1 MKKLDVVVVGE
12 LNVDLILDQIQG
24 FPELGKEKIATAMT
38 LTLGS
43 SSAIFAS
50 NLSALGARVGFIG
63 KLGEDVF
70 GDLVLASLRKRNV
83 DVGQIISQPA
93 CGTGATVAMNYAHQR
108 AMLTYKGAMDE
119 LRLADMNWDYVQ
131 TARHLH
137 LSSYFLQG
145 GMRRECAQL
154 FQRAKAL
161 GLSTSLDT
169 NWDPEERWDP
179 ELYEVFPYVDV
190 FLPNEDEALLIAKC
204 QTVAA
209 ALDKLAQHVNTV
221 VIKLGK
227 HGALA
232 KRDGKLYNS
241 DGFNVTAVDAVGAGD
256 SFDAGFI
263 FKWLQGGDLNQCLRF
278 GNMCGALSVTQA
290 GGTAAF
296 QNREQIAQDFKNY
309 FGHTEELLRP

>member
-12 LNVDLILDQIQG
+12 LNVDLILDQIVG
-24 FPELGKEKIATAMT
+24 LPELGKEKLAGAMT

-50 NLSALGARVGFIG
+50 NLSSVGARVGFIG
-63 KLGEDVF
+63 TRGEDAF
-70 GDLVLASLRKRNV
+70 GDLVMSSLKKRNV
-83 DVGQIISQPA
+83 EVEHIIVQQKA
-93 CGTGATVAMNYAHQR
+93 GTGVTVAMNYEHHR

-119 LRLADMNWDYVQ
+119 LRLADIKWEYVQ

-137 LSSYFLQG
+137 LSSYFLQSG
-145 GMRRECAQL
+145 LKADCAKL
-154 FQRAKAL
+154 FQRAKEL

-169 NWDPEERWDP
+169 NWDPDERWDQ
-179 ELYEVFPYVDV
+179 ELYELFPYVDI
-190 FLPNEDEALLIAKC
+190 FLPNEDEALLIAGCK
-204 QTVAA
+204 TVES
-209 ALDKLAQHVNTV
+209 ALEKLASHVKTV

-227 HGALA
+227 SGAMA
-232 KRDGKLYNS
+232 RQNGKIHSNK
-241 DGFNVTAVDAVGAGD
+241 GFEVHVVDAVGAGD

-263 FKWLQGGDLNQCLRF
+263 FRWLHNGDIDQCLQF

-296 QNREQIAQDFKNY
+296 TNRTQVLRDFGNY
-309 FGHTEELLRP
+309 FGYKEKTLTP

>member
-24 FPELGKEKIATAMT
+24 FPELGKEKIAQGMT

-50 NLSALGARVGFIG
+50 NLSSLGARVGFIG
-63 KLGEDVF
+63 KLGQDVF
-70 GDLVLASLRKRNV
+70 GDLVLSNLKKHNV
-83 DVGQIISQPA
+83 DVEQIILQPEF
-93 CGTGATVAMNYAHQR
+93 GTGATVAMNYDHQR

-119 LRLADMNWDYVQ
+119 LRLADVHWDYVQ

-137 LSSYFLQG
+137 LSSYFLQDG
-145 GMRRECAQL
+145 IKAECAGL
-154 FQRAKAL
+154 FKRAKDL

-169 NWDPEERWDP
+169 NWDPNERWDP

-204 QTVAA
+204 KTVDA
-209 ALDKLAQHVNTV
+209 ALDKFARHVKTA

-227 HGALA
+227 SGAIAKHGA
-232 KRDGKLYNS
+232 KTFRSQGYE
-241 DGFNVTAVDAVGAGD
+241 VTAIDAVGAGD

-263 FKWLQGGDLNQCLRF
+263 FKWLQGGDFNQCLHF
-278 GNMCGALSVTQA
+278 GNMCGALSCTRA

-296 QNREQIAQDFKNY
+296 QNREQIAQDFENY
-309 FGHTEELLRP
+309 FGYKET

>member
-50 NLSALGARVGFIG
+50 NLSSLGARVGFIG

-70 GDLVLASLRKRNV
+70 GDLVLASLQKRSV
-83 DVGQIISQPA
+83 DIGQIIVQGA
-93 CGTGATVAMNYAHQR
+93 TGTGATVAMNYDHQR

-119 LRLADMNWDYVQ
+119 LRLAEVRWDYVQ

-137 LSSYFLQG
+137 LSSYFLQSG
-145 GMRRECAQL
+145 IKPDCAAL
-154 FQRAKAL
+154 FKRAKDL

-169 NWDPEERWDP
+169 NWDPDERWGP
-179 ELYEVFPYVDV
+179 ELYEIFPYVDV
-190 FLPNEDEALLIAKC
+190 FLPNEDEAMLIATCK
-204 QTVAA
+204 TVEA
-209 ALDKLAQHVNTV
+209 ALDKLAQHVKTV

-227 HGALA
+227 SGALA
-232 KRDGKLYNS
+232 KQQGKTYKS
-241 DGFNVTAVDAVGAGD
+241 DGFKVAAVDAVGAGD

-263 FKWLQGGDLNQCLRF
+263 FKWLQGGDLNQCLHF
-278 GNMCGALSVTQA
+278 GNMCGALSVTKA

-296 QNREQIAQDFKNY
+296 QSRKQIAQDFENY
-309 FGHTEELLRP
+309 FGYKEK

>member
-12 LNVDLILDQIQG
+12 LNVDLILDQVQG
-24 FPELGKEKIATAMT
+24 FPELGKEKIASAMT

-50 NLSALGARVGFIG
+50 NLSSLGARVGFIG

-70 GDLVLASLRKRNV
+70 GDLVLTSLHKRNV
-83 DVGQIISQPA
+83 DVGQIIVQGA
-93 CGTGATVAMNYAHQR
+93 TGTGATVAMNYDHER

-119 LRLADMNWDYVQ
+119 LRLAEVRWDYVQ

-137 LSSYFLQG
+137 LSSYFLQSG
-145 GMRRECAQL
+145 IKPDCAEL
-154 FQRAKAL
+154 FKRAKGL

-169 NWDPEERWDP
+169 NWDPDERWDP
-179 ELYEVFPYVDV
+179 ELYEIFPYVDI
-190 FLPNEDEALLIAKC
+190 FLPNEDEAVLIAKC
-204 QTVAA
+204 KTVEA
-209 ALDKLAQHVNTV
+209 ALDKLAQHVKTV

-227 HGALA
+227 SGALA
-232 KRDGKLYNS
+232 RQDSKTYKS
-241 DGFNVTAVDAVGAGD
+241 DGFKVTAVDAVGAGD

-263 FKWLQGGDLNQCLRF
+263 FKWLQGGDLNQCLHY
-278 GNMCGALSVTQA
+278 GNMCGALSVTKA

-296 QNREQIAQDFKNY
+296 QSRKQIAQDFENY
-309 FGHTEELLRP
+309 FGYKEK

>member
-12 LNVDLILDQIQG
+12 LNADLILDSIMG
-24 FPELGKEKIATAMT
+24 FPELGKEKIAGAMT

-50 NLSALGARVGFIG
+50 NLSSLGARVGFIG
-63 KLGEDVF
+63 TRGEDAF
-70 GDLVLASLRKRNV
+70 GDLVMSSLKKRNV
-83 DVGQIISQPA
+83 EVEHIVVQQKA
-93 CGTGATVAMNYAHQR
+93 GTGVTVAMNYEHHR

-119 LRLADMNWDYVQ
+119 LHLADIKWEYVQ

-137 LSSYFLQG
+137 LSSYFLQSG
-145 GMRRECAQL
+145 LKADCAKL
-154 FQRAKAL
+154 FQHAKEL

-169 NWDPEERWDP
+169 NWDPDERWDQ
-179 ELYEVFPYVDV
+179 ELYEVFPYVDI
-190 FLPNEDEALLIAKC
+190 FLPNEDEALLIANCK
-204 QTVAA
+204 TVES
-209 ALDKLAQHVNTV
+209 ALENLASHVKTV

-227 HGALA
+227 SGAIA
-232 KRDGKLYNS
+232 RQNGKTHS
-241 DGFNVTAVDAVGAGD
+241 SKGFDVQVVDAVGAGD

-263 FKWLQGGDLNQCLRF
+263 FRWLHNGDIDQCLQF

-296 QNREQIAQDFKNY
+296 TNPTQVLRDFENY
-309 FGHTEELLRP
+309 FGYKEKTLTP

>member
-24 FPELGKEKIATAMT
+24 FPELGKEKIARVMT

-50 NLSALGARVGFIG
+50 NLSSLGARVGFIG

-70 GDLVLASLRKRNV
+70 GDLVISSLKARRV
-83 DVGQIISQPA
+83 EVEQIIVQRES
-93 CGTGATVAMNYAHQR
+93 GTGATVAMNYDHQR

-119 LRLADMNWDYVQ
+119 LRLADIPWDYVE

-137 LSSYFLQG
+137 LSSYFLQSG
-145 GMRRECAQL
+145 LKPECAKL
-154 FQRAKAL
+154 FQRAKSL

-169 NWDPEERWDP
+169 NWDPDERWDQ
-179 ELYEVFPYVDV
+179 ELYEVFPYVDL
-190 FLPNEDEALLIAKC
+190 FLPNEDEALLISRRK
-204 QTVAA
+204 TIES
-209 ALDKLAQHVNTV
+209 ALDELSQHLKTA

-227 HGALA
+227 EGAIA
-232 KRDGKLYNS
+232 KQDGKIYRS
-241 DGFNVTAVDAVGAGD
+241 AGFDLTSVDAVGAGD

-263 FKWLQGGDLNQCLRF
+263 FKWLHGGDVSQCLQF
-278 GNMCGALSVTQA
+278 GNMCGALSVTRA

-296 QNREQIAQDFKNY
+296 QNPEQVMGDFEHY
-309 FGHTEELLRP
+309 FGYKEKKLMP

>member
-50 NLSALGARVGFIG
+50 NLSSLGARVGFIG

-70 GDLVLASLRKRNV
+70 GDLVLTSLQKRNV
-83 DVGQIISQPA
+83 DVGQIIVQGA
-93 CGTGATVAMNYAHQR
+93 TGTGATVAMNYDHQR

-119 LRLADMNWDYVQ
+119 LRLAEVRWDYVQ

-137 LSSYFLQG
+137 LSSYFLQSG
-145 GMRRECAQL
+145 IKPDCAAL
-154 FQRAKAL
+154 FKRAKDL

-169 NWDPEERWDP
+169 NWDPDERWDP
-179 ELYEVFPYVDV
+179 ELYEIFPYVDI
-190 FLPNEDEALLIAKC
+190 FLPNEDEAMLIATCK
-204 QTVAA
+204 TVEA
-209 ALDKLAQHVNTV
+209 ALDKLAQHVKAV

-227 HGALA
+227 SGALA
-232 KRDGKLYNS
+232 KQEGMIYKSN
-241 DGFNVTAVDAVGAGD
+241 GFKVAAVDAVGAGD

-263 FKWLQGGDLNQCLRF
+263 FKWLQGGDLHQCLHF
-278 GNMCGALSVTQA
+278 GNMCGALSVTKA

-296 QNREQIAQDFKNY
+296 QSRKQIAQDFESY
-309 FGHTEELLRP
+309 FGYKET

>member
-50 NLSALGARVGFIG
+50 NLSSLGARVGFIG

-70 GDLVLASLRKRNV
+70 GDLVLTSLQKRNV
-83 DVGQIISQPA
+83 DIGQIIVQGA
-93 CGTGATVAMNYAHQR
+93 TGTGATVAMNYDHQR

-119 LRLADMNWDYVQ
+119 LRLAEVRWDYVQ

-137 LSSYFLQG
+137 LSSYFLQSG
-145 GMRRECAQL
+145 IKPDCVAL
-154 FQRAKAL
+154 FKRAKDL

-169 NWDPEERWDP
+169 NWDPDERWDP
-179 ELYEVFPYVDV
+179 ELYEIFPYVDI
-190 FLPNEDEALLIAKC
+190 FLPNEDEAMLIARCK
-204 QTVAA
+204 TVEA
-209 ALDKLAQHVNTV
+209 ALDKLAQHVKTV

-227 HGALA
+227 SGALA
-232 KRDGKLYNS
+232 KQQGKTCKS
-241 DGFNVTAVDAVGAGD
+241 DGFKVAAVDAVGAGD

-263 FKWLQGGDLNQCLRF
+263 FKWLQGGDLNQCLHF
-278 GNMCGALSVTQA
+278 GNMCGALSVTKA

-296 QNREQIAQDFKNY
+296 QSREQIAQDFENY
-309 FGHTEELLRP
+309 FGYKEK

>member
-24 FPELGKEKIATAMT
+24 FPELGKEKIASAMT

-50 NLSALGARVGFIG
+50 NLSSLGARVGFIG

-70 GDLVLASLRKRNV
+70 GDLVLTSLQKRNV
-83 DVGQIISQPA
+83 DVGQIIVQGA
-93 CGTGATVAMNYAHQR
+93 TGTGATVAMNYDHQR

-119 LRLADMNWDYVQ
+119 LRLAEVRWDYVQ

-137 LSSYFLQG
+137 LSSYFLQSG
-145 GMRRECAQL
+145 IKPDCAEL
-154 FQRAKAL
+154 FRRAKDL

-169 NWDPEERWDP
+169 NWDPDERWDP
-179 ELYEVFPYVDV
+179 ELYEIFPYVDI
-190 FLPNEDEALLIAKC
+190 FLPNEDEAMLIATCK
-204 QTVAA
+204 TVEA
-209 ALDKLAQHVNTV
+209 ALDKLAQHVKTV

-227 HGALA
+227 SGALA
-232 KRDGKLYNS
+232 KQEGKICKS
-241 DGFNVTAVDAVGAGD
+241 DGFKVVAVDAVGAGD

-263 FKWLQGGDLNQCLRF
+263 FKWLQGGDLNQCLHF
-278 GNMCGALSVTQA
+278 GNMCGALSVTKA

-296 QNREQIAQDFKNY
+296 QSREQIAQDFENY
-309 FGHTEELLRP
+309 FGYKEK

>member
-50 NLSALGARVGFIG
+50 NLSSLGARVGFIG

-70 GDLVLASLRKRNV
+70 GDLVLTSLQKRNV
-83 DVGQIISQPA
+83 DVGQIIVQGA
-93 CGTGATVAMNYAHQR
+93 TGTGATVAMNYDHQR

-119 LRLADMNWDYVQ
+119 LRLAEVRWDYVQ

-137 LSSYFLQG
+137 LSSYFLQSG
-145 GMRRECAQL
+145 IKPDCAAL
-154 FQRAKAL
+154 FKRAKDL

-169 NWDPEERWDP
+169 NWDPDERWDP
-179 ELYEVFPYVDV
+179 ELYEIFPYVDI
-190 FLPNEDEALLIAKC
+190 FLPNEDEAMLIATCK
-204 QTVAA
+204 TVEA
-209 ALDKLAQHVNTV
+209 ALDKLAQHVKTV

-227 HGALA
+227 SGALA
-232 KRDGKLYNS
+232 KQEGKIYKS
-241 DGFNVTAVDAVGAGD
+241 DGFKVVAVDAVGAGD

-263 FKWLQGGDLNQCLRF
+263 FKWLRGGDLNQCLHF
-278 GNMCGALSVTQA
+278 GNMCGALSVTKA

-296 QNREQIAQDFKNY
+296 QSREQIAQDFENY
-309 FGHTEELLRP
+309 FGYKEK

>member
-24 FPELGKEKIATAMT
+24 FPELGKEKIASAMT

-50 NLSALGARVGFIG
+50 NLSSLGARVGFIG
-63 KLGEDVF
+63 KLGEDVL
-70 GDLVLASLRKRNV
+70 GDLVLTSLQKRNV
-83 DVGQIISQPA
+83 DVGQIIVQGA
-93 CGTGATVAMNYAHQR
+93 TGTGATVAMNYDHQR

-119 LRLADMNWDYVQ
+119 LRLAEVRWDYVQ

-137 LSSYFLQG
+137 LSSYFLQSG
-145 GMRRECAQL
+145 IKPDCAAL
-154 FQRAKAL
+154 FKRAKDL

-169 NWDPEERWDP
+169 NWDPDERWDP
-179 ELYEVFPYVDV
+179 ELYEIFPYVDI
-190 FLPNEDEALLIAKC
+190 FLPNEDEAMLIATCK
-204 QTVAA
+204 TVEA
-209 ALDKLAQHVNTV
+209 ALDKLAQHVKAV

-227 HGALA
+227 SGALA
-232 KRDGKLYNS
+232 KQEGMIYKSN
-241 DGFNVTAVDAVGAGD
+241 GFKVAAVDAVGAGD

-263 FKWLQGGDLNQCLRF
+263 FKWLQGGDLHQCLHF
-278 GNMCGALSVTQA
+278 GNMCGALSVTKA

-296 QNREQIAQDFKNY
+296 QSRKQIAQDFESY
-309 FGHTEELLRP
+309 FGYKET

>member
-24 FPELGKEKIATAMT
+24 FPELGKEKIASAMT

-50 NLSALGARVGFIG
+50 NLSSLGARVGFIG

-70 GDLVLASLRKRNV
+70 GDLVLTSLQKRNV
-83 DVGQIISQPA
+83 DVGQIIVQGA
-93 CGTGATVAMNYAHQR
+93 TGTGATVAMNYDHQR

-119 LRLADMNWDYVQ
+119 LRLAEVRWDYVQ

-137 LSSYFLQG
+137 LSSYFLQSG
-145 GMRRECAQL
+145 IKPDCAAL
-154 FQRAKAL
+154 FKRAKDL

-169 NWDPEERWDP
+169 NWDPDERWDP
-179 ELYEVFPYVDV
+179 ELYEIFPYVDI
-190 FLPNEDEALLIAKC
+190 FLPNEDEAMLIATCK
-204 QTVAA
+204 TVEA
-209 ALDKLAQHVNTV
+209 ALDKLAQHVKTV

-227 HGALA
+227 SGALA
-232 KRDGKLYNS
+232 KQEGMIYKSN
-241 DGFNVTAVDAVGAGD
+241 GFKVAAVDAVGAGD

-263 FKWLQGGDLNQCLRF
+263 FKWLQGGDLHQCLHF
-278 GNMCGALSVTQA
+278 GNMCGALSVTKA

-296 QNREQIAQDFKNY
+296 QSRKQIAQDFESY
-309 FGHTEELLRP
+309 FGYKET

>member
-50 NLSALGARVGFIG
+50 NLSSLGARVGFIG

-70 GDLVLASLRKRNV
+70 GDLVLTSLQKRNV
-83 DVGQIISQPA
+83 DVGQIIVQGA
-93 CGTGATVAMNYAHQR
+93 TGTGATVAMNYDHQR

-119 LRLADMNWDYVQ
+119 LRLAEVRWDYVQ

-137 LSSYFLQG
+137 LSSYFLQSG
-145 GMRRECAQL
+145 IKPDCAAL
-154 FQRAKAL
+154 FKRAKDL

-169 NWDPEERWDP
+169 NWDPDERWDP
-179 ELYEVFPYVDV
+179 ELYEIFPYVDI
-190 FLPNEDEALLIAKC
+190 FLPNEDEAMLIATCK
-204 QTVAA
+204 TVEA
-209 ALDKLAQHVNTV
+209 ALDKLAQHVKTV

-227 HGALA
+227 SGALA
-232 KRDGKLYNS
+232 KQEGMIYKSN
-241 DGFNVTAVDAVGAGD
+241 GFKVAAVDAVGAGD

-263 FKWLQGGDLNQCLRF
+263 FKWLQGGDLHQCLHF
-278 GNMCGALSVTQA
+278 GNMCGALSVTKA

-296 QNREQIAQDFKNY
+296 QSRKQIAQDFESY
-309 FGHTEELLRP
+309 FGYKET